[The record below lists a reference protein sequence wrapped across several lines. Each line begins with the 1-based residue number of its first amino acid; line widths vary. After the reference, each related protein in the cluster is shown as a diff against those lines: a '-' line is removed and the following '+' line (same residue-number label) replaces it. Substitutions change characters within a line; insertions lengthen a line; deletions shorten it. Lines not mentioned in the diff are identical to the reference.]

1 MKKKLL
7 LLFSG
12 WAMLSCGSSEE
23 IKYEQYLVNG
33 EQHYLKHCSNC
44 HQADGSGL
52 KDLYPPLAGSDF
64 LADKELVIC
73 LIRNGMSG
81 EIKVNGK
88 VYNQPMPANK
98 QLYQLDIAELTTY
111 IYNKWGNSKEITDVN
126 TVKKTL
132 RECKISGR

>member
-1 MKKKLL
+1 MKKNLWVIFSGLL
-7 LLFSG
+7 L
-12 WAMLSCGSSEE
+12 ASCGSSEE

-64 LADKELVIC
+64 LNNKELVIC

-88 VYNQPMPANK
+88 SYNQPMPANK
-98 QLYQLDIAELTTY
+98 QLYELDIAELTTY
-111 IYNKWGNSKEITDVN
+111 IYDKWGNSKEITEVSS
-126 TVKKTL
+126 VKKTL
-132 RECKISGR
+132 GECKTKE

>member
-1 MKKKLL
+1 MKKSLCVI
-7 LLFSG
+7 FSG
-12 WAMLSCGSSEE
+12 FLLASCGSSEE

-64 LADKELVIC
+64 LNNKELVIC

-88 VYNQPMPANK
+88 VYNQPMPGNK
-98 QLYQLDIAELTTY
+98 QLYELDIAELTTY
-111 IYNKWGNSKEITDVN
+111 IYTKWGNSKKITEVSS
-126 TVKKTL
+126 VKKTL
-132 RECKISGR
+132 GECKTKE